1 MTDEQIAALRKASAV
16 LCGTGY
22 HDEASVINGLLA
34 TPAPLSDEP
43 VAVECRKCFRCG
55 HDAHLGQCVNVAPT
69 PSDKQEA
76 VNGIPATLRHDEGA
90 IARCSYCGRYSLDPK
105 TLSNRQPKCDCGE
118 QHGWSGSFKKPGPDS
133 KWSGAAP
140 LAQSAEQ
147 DRIDAERYRHI
158 RKMLDPLFS
167 AEEYDANIDAAI
179 KGASK

>member
-1 MTDEQIAALRKASAV
+1 MPAS
-16 LCGTGY
+16 
-22 HDEASVINGLLA
+22 LLA
-34 TPAPLSDEP
+34 NPSDKQEPIYQQGYPGLWRDVTKSHYKLFEKYCRIVYAAPP
-43 VAVECRKCFRCG
+43 T
-55 HDAHLGQCVNVAPT
+55 T

-147 DRIDAERYRHI
+147 DRINLQDVFNELREDFSLQDSGKALKAVER
-158 RKMLDPLFS
+158 
-167 AEEYDANIDAAI
+167 AI
-179 KGASK
+179 AKGASK